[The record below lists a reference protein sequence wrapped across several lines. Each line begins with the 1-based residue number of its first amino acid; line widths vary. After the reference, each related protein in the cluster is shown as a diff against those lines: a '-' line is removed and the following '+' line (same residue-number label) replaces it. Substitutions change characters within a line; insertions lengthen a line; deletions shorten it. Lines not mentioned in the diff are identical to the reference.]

1 MIRSLLSAAL
11 SLLIVLPGGTVQAAG
26 AVQTGGV
33 VPTGG
38 TVQAGGAAHPG
49 PAVVRIADGLLRGA
63 TGASTVTFQGI
74 PYAAPP
80 VGAARWTAP
89 RPPAPWSGVRDA
101 TKPTPYC
108 PQTGGDGQPLSGTS
122 EDCLY
127 LHITVPKA
135 VASKPRPVMVWS
147 HGGGF
152 SSGSGSQHV
161 PTSLATEG
169 DVIVVTVDFRIGV
182 FGNFGLS
189 GLPGS
194 GTFGLQD
201 QQAALRWVRKNIGA
215 FGGDAR
221 NVTLFGESG
230 GGVGTC
236 GLLTSPGTRGLVDRA
251 IMQSGSCLL
260 NWPRNGLGMGIP
272 AGSFWQPA
280 AQVRRTGRAAAARLG
295 CRGTSA
301 AVLHCLRTLDTA
313 KVFTESNAFGSVAYG
328 NPTLPLEPGKALQ
341 LGLFPRIPVLSGHT
355 KDEARA
361 IAAVAELL
369 GDPVTARNYPTRLKE
384 AFGPRARAVQAAY
397 PVSAYRG
404 KRAAALA
411 WSAMD
416 TDRVWACT
424 QQATTAAFARHTTAY
439 AYEFADPAAP
449 GYLPFPAGFPTG
461 SSHGSEL
468 NYLFNAAGG
477 PPYWLTPAQERL
489 AGQLRRYWTN
499 FARTGNPNGPGT
511 PNWPQWPSTQV
522 LAPGATHPL
531 DDRGNHHCDLWNR

>member
-1 MIRSLLSAAL
+1 MIRSLLAVAL
-11 SLLIVLPGGTVQAAG
+11 LSVLPAPPAQD
-26 AVQTGGV
+26 V
-33 VPTGG
+33 VHT
-38 TVQAGGAAHPG
+38 H
-49 PAVVRIADGLLRGA
+49 DGLVRGTA
-63 TGASTVTFQGI
+63 GPTTVTFQGI

-80 VGAARWTAP
+80 VGALRWTSP
-89 RPPAPWSGVRDA
+89 RPPAPWTGVRDA
-101 TKPTPYC
+101 SKPTPYC
-108 PQTGGDGQPLSGTS
+108 PQLGGDGQPMAGTS

-127 LHITVPKA
+127 LHVTVPKA
-135 VASKPRPVMVWS
+135 KSATPRPVMVWS

-182 FGNFGLS
+182 FGNFGLA

-201 QQAALRWVRKNIGA
+201 QQAALRWVKQNIGA
-215 FGGDAR
+215 FGGDAH

-251 IMQSGSCLL
+251 IMESGSCLL
-260 NWPRNGLGMGIP
+260 DWPRNGLAMGVP
-272 AGSFWQPA
+272 AASFWHPA
-280 AQVRRTGRAAAARLG
+280 PEVQKTGKAAAARLG
-295 CRGTSA
+295 CVGSSTA
-301 AVLHCLRTLDTA
+301 ILNCLRGLGTA
-313 KVFTESNAFGSVAYG
+313 EVFTESNAFGSVAYG
-328 NPTLPLEPGKALQ
+328 NPTLPVEPGKALE

-361 IAAVAELL
+361 IAAVSELL
-369 GDPVTARNYPTRLKE
+369 SDPVTTGNYSTRLTE
-384 AFGPRARAVQAAY
+384 AFGSRAAAVEAAY
-397 PVSAYRG
+397 PISAYPG
-404 KRAAALA
+404 DRAAALA

-424 QQATTAAFARHTTAY
+424 QQATTAAFARRTTAY
-439 AYEFADPAAP
+439 SYEFADPAAP
-449 GYLPFPAGFPTG
+449 GYVPFPDGFPTG

-468 NYLFNAAGG
+468 NYLFDAAGG
-477 PPYWLTPAQERL
+477 VPYQLTPAQQAL

-499 FARTGNPNGPGT
+499 FAHTGNPNGPGV
-511 PNWPQWPSTQV
+511 PDWQQWPSTQV
-522 LAPGATHPL
+522 LAPGATVAI
-531 DDRGNHHCDLWNR
+531 DDRGNHHCELWK